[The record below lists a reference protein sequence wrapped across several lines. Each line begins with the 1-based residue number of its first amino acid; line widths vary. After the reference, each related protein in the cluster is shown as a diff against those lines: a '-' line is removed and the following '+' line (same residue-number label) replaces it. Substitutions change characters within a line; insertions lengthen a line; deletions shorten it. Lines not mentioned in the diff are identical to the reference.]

1 MQLSERDKVLQVEW
15 IKQWNGNHDT
25 GIKHCHLS
33 SPGWAQKSLRKSR
46 WFSQLKD
53 TWWKDRG
60 FVGNQEVVT
69 KTTDLPWKSTQNSFR
84 SLSSGSSDPN
94 RKGEGTHGTKLWH
107 SVELQSCLGGEQ
119 EKKSD
124 NPGKELGERKLPIVG
139 TKGSGGT
146 VAGSRAT
153 EAKNRKHSLCQEAAS
168 WEGNMTLPSLLKL
181 CTFSK
186 CNFW

>member
-15 IKQWNGNHDT
+15 IKQWNGNHNT

-84 SLSSGSSDPN
+84 SLLSSGSSDPN
-94 RKGEGTHGTKLWH
+94 RKGEGTHGAKLWH

-119 EKKSD
+119 EKKSN
-124 NPGKELGERKLPIVG
+124 NPGKELGESKITDRGHQGFQWYRCRFQSYRGKKPKILIMLR
-139 TKGSGGT
+139 SGIL
-146 VAGSRAT
+146 R
-153 EAKNRKHSLCQEAAS
+153 RKHDSS
-168 WEGNMTLPSLLKL
+168 IFT
-181 CTFSK
+181 
-186 CNFW
+186 